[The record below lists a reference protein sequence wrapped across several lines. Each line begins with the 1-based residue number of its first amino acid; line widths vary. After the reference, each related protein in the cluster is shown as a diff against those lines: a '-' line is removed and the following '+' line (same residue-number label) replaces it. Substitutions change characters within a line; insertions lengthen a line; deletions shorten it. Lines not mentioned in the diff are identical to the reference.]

1 MTYNQAKMSHNRKL
15 IDHLM
20 ILQDESLLISYKGPV
35 TPNIMA
41 EISRDIRG
49 QLDDFPQASRKIF
62 SIFIEL
68 AQNILFYSAEK
79 IRYAGRTES
88 VGILQLVE
96 TDEGI
101 VFSCGSIVNTTDV
114 GRLAD
119 SCNTI
124 NSLDR
129 DELRRLRRVQRR
141 QPQGDM
147 SKGAGI
153 GLVQA
158 AILSNNPLDIE
169 VYTIDEKHSFFSLF
183 VTIDKD

>member
-1 MTYNQAKMSHNRKL
+1 M
-15 IDHLM
+15 DHLM
-20 ILQDESLLISYKGPV
+20 ILQDENLLISYKGPV

-41 EISRDIRG
+41 EISKDIRG
-49 QLDDFPQASRKIF
+49 QLDNFPQASRKIF

-88 VGILQLVE
+88 VGILQLSE
-96 TDEGI
+96 TANSYI
-101 VFSCGSIVNTTDV
+101 FSCGNIVYTTDV

-129 DELRRLRRVQRR
+129 EELRRLKRIQRR
-141 QPQGDM
+141 QPQSDQ

-169 VYTIDEKHSFFSLF
+169 VYTIDERHSFFSLF
-183 VTIDKD
+183 VTIDKE

>member
-1 MTYNQAKMSHNRKL
+1 M
-15 IDHLM
+15 DHLV
-20 ILQDESLLISYKGPV
+20 ILQDENLLISYKGPV

-49 QLDDFPQASRKIF
+49 QLGNFPQASRKIF

-88 VGILQLVE
+88 VGILQLSE
-96 TDEGI
+96 TANNYI
-101 VFSCGSIVNTTDV
+101 FSCGNIVFTTDV

-129 DELRRLRRVQRR
+129 EELRRLKRTQRR
-141 QPQGDM
+141 QPQSDQ

-158 AILSNNPLDIE
+158 AIISNNPLDIE
-169 VYTIDEKHSFFSLF
+169 VYTIDEQHSFFSLF
-183 VTIDKD
+183 VTIDKE